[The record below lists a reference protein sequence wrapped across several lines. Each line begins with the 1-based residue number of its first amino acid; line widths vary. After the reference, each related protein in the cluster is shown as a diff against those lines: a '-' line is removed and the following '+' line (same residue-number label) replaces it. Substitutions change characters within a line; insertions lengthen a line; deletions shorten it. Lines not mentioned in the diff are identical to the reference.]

1 MSIEY
6 KLTIAELVCKPDHEG
21 QANVIETVR
30 WIYTGTDGV
39 RSVSIGGYNDITYE
53 VGAHFTPYDRLEHDQ
68 IAAWVTDNWS
78 REYADML
85 QSEIAKGLDKVK
97 PQLPW

>member
-6 KLTIAELVCKPDHEG
+6 RLTIAELVCRPEHAS
-21 QANVIETVR
+21 QSNVIETVR

-39 RSVSIGGYNDITYE
+39 RSVSIGGHNDISYE
-53 VGAHFTPYDRLEHDQ
+53 EGKFFIAYERLTEEQ

-85 QSEIAKGLDKVK
+85 QSEIANALEKTSQK
-97 PQLPW
+97 LPW